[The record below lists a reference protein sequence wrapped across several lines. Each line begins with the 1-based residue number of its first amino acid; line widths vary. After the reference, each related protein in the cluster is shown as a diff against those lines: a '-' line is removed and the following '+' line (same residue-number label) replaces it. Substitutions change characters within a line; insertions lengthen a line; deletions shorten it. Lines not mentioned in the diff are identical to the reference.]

1 MKALV
6 MSGAAN
12 FGAMQ
17 AGALGPVFAA
27 GFMPEL
33 VVGASAGALNAIYIA
48 YDPSLSGVARLQDLW
63 RAAGPKEVGNPTTIG
78 VLRRLVRQQDS
89 MVPSDA
95 LESFLDQHL
104 PRDVDTFGKLR
115 NFVGVP
121 AYVVAVNIDTA
132 ELCVFGD
139 EDDDRIIDGAMAS
152 TAVPPYFPPWF
163 IDGQRYLDGGI
174 YSKLPIRVAIERGA
188 TQILALDVSH
198 AMGSKETAKGILGM
212 SSYAVSLMV
221 EAQAAREI
229 AWAKSSGASLRV
241 IHLPAP
247 TDTAIWDYTQADRLI
262 EMGRQYADRQLEAES
277 LRFSKD
283 SWIRL
288 RSWFAGRIVKPDF
301 VSPFTRS
308 DLDS

>member
-17 AGALGPVFAA
+17 AGALDPIFLSD
-27 GFMPEL
+27 FKPEM
-33 VVGASAGALNAIYIA
+33 VVGTSAGALNAIYIA
-48 YDPSLSGVARLQDLW
+48 YDPSSSGVARLQDLW
-63 RAAGPKEVGNPTTIG
+63 RAAGPKEVGNPTAIG
-78 VLRRLVRQQDS
+78 VMRRLVRQQDS

-95 LESFLDQHL
+95 LVSFLNRHL
-104 PRDVDTFGKLR
+104 PQDVDTFGQLR
-115 NFVGVP
+115 DCVGVP
-121 AYVVAVNIDTA
+121 AYVVAVNIETA
-132 ELCVFGD
+132 ELRVFGD
-139 EDDDRIIDGAMAS
+139 DDEDRIIDGAVAS
-152 TAVPPYFPPWF
+152 SAVPPYFPPWSV
-163 IDGQRYLDGGI
+163 DGERYLDGGI

-188 TQILALDVSH
+188 TKILALDVSH

-229 AWAKSSGASLRV
+229 AWAKASGASLRV

-247 TDTAIWDYTQADRLI
+247 TDVAIWDYTQADRLI
-262 EMGRQYADRQLEAES
+262 EMGRQYAARQLKAES
-277 LRFSKD
+277 LRFSKNP
-283 SWIRL
+283 WIRL
-288 RSWFAGRIVKPDF
+288 RSWFAGRIVKPDC

>member
-17 AGALGPVFAA
+17 AGALGPIFAT
-27 GFMPEL
+27 GFRPEL
-33 VVGASAGALNAIYIA
+33 VVGTSAGALNAIYIA
-48 YDPSLSGVARLQDLW
+48 YDPSLDSVSRLQDLW
-63 RAAGPKEVGNPTTIG
+63 RTASPKEVGNPTAIG
-78 VLRRLVRQQDS
+78 VVRRLVRQQDS
-89 MVPSDA
+89 MVSSDA
-95 LESFLDQHL
+95 LESFLSQYL
-104 PRDVDTFGKLR
+104 PQNVDTFGQLR
-115 NFVGVP
+115 NCVGVP

-132 ELCVFGD
+132 ELYVFGD

-163 IDGQRYLDGGI
+163 IDDQRYLDGGI

-247 TDTAIWDYTQADRLI
+247 KDTAIWDYTQADRLI
-262 EMGRQYADRQLEAES
+262 EMGRQYARQQLDTEP
-277 LRFSKD
+277 LHFSSKP
-283 SWIRL
+283 WIRL
-288 RSWFAGRIVKPDF
+288 RSWFAGRFIKPDL
-301 VSPFTRS
+301 VSPFS
-308 DLDS
+308 